1 MTSINLVS
9 PKGNGHTYSVKFRD
23 PIVLEANSKVY
34 LNYAKFKRNSNL
46 YFSTDQTIQLIINEV
61 KPSIVPATGVSNLRT
76 FTITIPSVN
85 PTTGKTGY
93 TAKELE
99 DVIFIKFRELQQE
112 GGGSPVPTQLFL
124 YTPLFDRQKTDT
136 IEVGLYQD
144 VPNVEADGSRYI
156 TIDANNKVR
165 GDQTADFS
173 YIKNTATDATD
184 PYYDNMGMSNEH
196 YNYFFTPNLDN
207 QESNHNIV
215 HFRINKAVDTL
226 AGNISIGLSSPEIAG
241 GGRVDEGGLG
251 WTAYTADNNNIF
263 SHGTGS
269 PKKTANGT
277 DKYNPSLYIPN
288 ADNCISASV
297 NDVSLRSATLGSFLT
312 MEITGANHPTRP
324 KQFIIWRGINHS
336 GGRRLKLGKPSAVMN
351 RMDEVWSCP
360 CSTIL
365 GGLSSATTQIEL
377 AFQTYWGSDFSAK
390 KGGQANGN
398 DKLNFRIYNLTTSS
412 KLTSDQ
418 VIYDSMDKLS
428 WLYYTFFNQTTTGT
442 DAQKGA
448 KANSQIPF
456 NLIMSAQVENE
467 GFDFIKMDGFD
478 KNATFTYGA
487 VASDANPI
495 SYVVNYNM
503 EISGELSSYLG
514 QNSTES
520 MNPNADE
527 SSVDRISKQDAEQH
541 EDECYSIFL
550 KNFPI
555 SAYKN
560 IQSKSMG
567 AGDNVQDGG
576 YAQPILYDVP
586 TPYSDS
592 KIINVGSGDVLVGTF
607 QPSLV
612 KKLELKNQRMV
623 LNNIDVEIRDIETN
637 EIAKGLTGSVVNF
650 TIE

>member
-9 PKGNGHTYSVKFRD
+9 PKGNGHTYSIKFRD

-34 LNYAKFKRNSNL
+34 LNFAKFKRNSNL
-46 YFSTDQTIQLIINEV
+46 YFSTDQTIKLIINEV
-61 KPSIVPATGVSNLRT
+61 KPTIVPATGVSNLRT

-85 PTTGKTGY
+85 PITGKTGY
-93 TAKELE
+93 TAKDLE
-99 DVIFIKFRELQQE
+99 RLIYDEFTVLQQE
-112 GGGSPVPTQLFL
+112 SNLPTQLFL
-124 YTPLFDRQKTDT
+124 YSPLFSKQQNDT
-136 IEVGLYQD
+136 IEVGLFQD
-144 VPNVEADGSRYI
+144 VPDDDRYI
-156 TIDANNKVR
+156 TLDANNQIR
-165 GDQTADFS
+165 GGATANFD
-173 YIKNTATDATD
+173 YIKNTTTDATD

-215 HFRINKAVDTL
+215 HFRINKAVDSTE
-226 AGNISIGLSSPEIAG
+226 GNISIGLSSPEIAG
-241 GGRVDEGGLG
+241 GGRIDEGGLG

-297 NDVSLRSATLGSFLT
+297 NDGSLRGATLGSFLT
-312 MEITGANHPTRP
+312 MEITGANHPSRP
-324 KQFIIWRGINHS
+324 QEFIIWRGINHS
-336 GGRRLKLGKPSAVMN
+336 GGRRLKIGKPSAVIN

-360 CSTIL
+360 LGNII
-365 GGLSSATTQIEL
+365 GGLNPTTTHIEL
-377 AFQTYWGSDFSAK
+377 AFQTYWKSDFSAK

-398 DKLNFRIYNLTTSS
+398 DYFNFRVYNLTTSS

-418 VIYDSMDKLS
+418 VIYDSQDKLN

-467 GFDFIKMDGFD
+467 GFEFIKMDGFD
-478 KNATFTYGA
+478 KNATYAEGA
-487 VASDANPI
+487 VSSDANPI
-495 SYVVNYNM
+495 SYVVDYNM

-520 MNPNADE
+520 MNPNAD
-527 SSVDRISKQDAEQH
+527 SSQVDRISKQDAEQH

-560 IQSKSMG
+560 IQSKAMG
-567 AGDNVQDGG
+567 AGDNIQDGG

-607 QPSLV
+607 QPSLI

>member
-9 PKGNGHTYSVKFRD
+9 PKGNGHTYSIKFRD

-34 LNYAKFKRNSNL
+34 LNFAKFKRNSNL
-46 YFSTDQTIQLIINEV
+46 YFSTDQTIKLIINEV
-61 KPSIVPATGVSNLRT
+61 KPTIVPATGVSNLRT

-85 PTTGKTGY
+85 PITGKTGY
-93 TAKELE
+93 TAKDLE
-99 DVIFIKFRELQQE
+99 RLIYDEFTVLQQE
-112 GGGSPVPTQLFL
+112 SNLPTQLFL
-124 YTPLFDRQKTDT
+124 YSPLFSKQQNDT
-136 IEVGLYQD
+136 IEVGLFQD
-144 VPNVEADGSRYI
+144 VPDDDRYI
-156 TIDANNKVR
+156 TLDATNQIR
-165 GDQTADFS
+165 GGATANFD

-215 HFRINKAVDTL
+215 HFRINKPVDTTE
-226 AGNISIGLSSPEIAG
+226 GNISIGLSSPEIAG
-241 GGRVDEGGLG
+241 GGRIDEGGLG

-269 PKKTANGT
+269 PKKTADGT

-324 KQFIIWRGINHS
+324 QQFIIWRGINHS
-336 GGRRLKLGKPSAVMN
+336 GGRRLKLGKPSAVIN

-360 CSTIL
+360 CSNIL

-377 AFQTYWGSDFSAK
+377 AFQTYWKSDFSAK

-398 DKLNFRIYNLTTSS
+398 DYFNFRVYNLTTSS

-418 VIYDSMDKLS
+418 VIYDSQDKLN
-428 WLYYTFFNQTTTGT
+428 WLYYTFFNQGATAGT
-442 DAQKGA
+442 LAEKGA

-467 GFDFIKMDGFD
+467 GFEFIKMDGFD
-478 KNATFTYGA
+478 KNATYAEGA
-487 VASDANPI
+487 VSSDANPI
-495 SYVVNYNM
+495 SYVVDYNM

-520 MNPNADE
+520 MNPNAD
-527 SSVDRISKQDAEQH
+527 SSQVDRISKQDAEQH

-560 IQSKSMG
+560 IQSKAMG
-567 AGDNVQDGG
+567 AGDNIQDGG

-607 QPSLV
+607 QPSIV
-612 KKLELKNQRMV
+612 KKLELKNQKLV